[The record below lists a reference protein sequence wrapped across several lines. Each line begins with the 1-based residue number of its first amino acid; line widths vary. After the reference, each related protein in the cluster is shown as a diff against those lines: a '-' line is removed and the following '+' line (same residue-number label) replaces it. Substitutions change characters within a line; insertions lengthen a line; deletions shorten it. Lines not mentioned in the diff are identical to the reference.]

1 MARLAG
7 EMETDRALQL
17 IDDGREPL
25 NDLIAALHS
34 KLLLAELKRR
44 RA

>member
-1 MARLAG
+1 MD
-7 EMETDRALQL
+7 TDRALEQ
-17 IDDGREPL
+17 IDAGREPL

-34 KLLLAELKRR
+34 KLLLAELKSR